1 MIKAVL
7 FDVIG
12 TTINENDPDT
22 INKCFQKAFT
32 DNGFNVSLD
41 TVRKNRGKSKLEII
55 ETILKLSGGDF
66 SITETISHDFRD
78 NVKASIGNFV
88 LKPGAIEILEYLRAN
103 KIKTGLG
110 SGLTRDLFDDILKN
124 AGLSEKLFDY
134 IGIASE
140 LGFSRPH
147 PSMIFDMMNKLG
159 ISGGDEFLKIGD
171 TEVDILEGKNAGVRT
186 AVLLSGT
193 QSRESLEK
201 SKPDHFLNE
210 LLEIKEIISPNPRL

>member
-32 DNGFNVSLD
+32 DNGFSVTLD

-55 ETILKLSGGDF
+55 ETILKLSGGDL
-66 SITETISHDFRD
+66 SISETISNDFRD
-78 NVKASIGNFV
+78 NVKANIGNFV
-88 LKPGAIEILEYLRAN
+88 MKPGAVEILEYLRAN
-103 KIKTGLG
+103 GIKTGLG

-140 LGFSRPH
+140 LGFSRPN
-147 PSMIFDMMNKLG
+147 PAMINDMISKLSIAG
-159 ISGGDEFLKIGD
+159 SREFLKVGD
-171 TEVDILEGKNAGVRT
+171 TEVDILEGKNAGVIT
-186 AVLLSGT
+186 AILLSGT

-201 SKPDHFLNE
+201 SKPDYFLNE
-210 LLEIKEIISPNPRL
+210 LLEIKEIVKKY